1 MNPKKKISSYEDLV
15 KKVNSCSKGE
25 CRGKVKMT
33 HCESCNEVNLWTY
46 WEGGRDRLDAEILV
60 VGQDWGK
67 LPDRK
72 KTEATLQKAGDAR
85 GGFGYVNMFPE
96 PVSQTDLH
104 LCQLMKEIDGCED
117 VESDYKQTGR
127 KCKKVFFTNYVCCY
141 REDNTSGKFDSVWTE
156 NCKEH
161 FVNLVEIIQPKIII
175 CLGRKTYDSVLQA
188 GGMAPS
194 KGSYNAII
202 LNSGE
207 RGGTMIK
214 IGRTIVRVFPAAHPG
229 TMGTLNRCR
238 AKDNDSKEIKKEI
251 GLALQKNDWK
261 KINQY
266 LGQEENCGQRE

>member
-1 MNPKKKISSYEDLV
+1 
-15 KKVNSCSKGE
+15 
-25 CRGKVKMT
+25 
-33 HCESCNEVNLWTY
+33 
-46 WEGGRDRLDAEILV
+46 
-60 VGQDWGK
+60 
-67 LPDRK
+67 
-72 KTEATLQKAGDAR
+72 
-85 GGFGYVNMFPE
+85 
-96 PVSQTDLH
+96 
-104 LCQLMKEIDGCED
+104 
-117 VESDYKQTGR
+117 
-127 KCKKVFFTNYVCCY
+127 
-141 REDNTSGKFDSVWTE
+141 
-156 NCKEH
+156 
-161 FVNLVEIIQPKIII
+161 
-175 CLGRKTYDSVLQA
+175 
-188 GGMAPS
+188 MAPS